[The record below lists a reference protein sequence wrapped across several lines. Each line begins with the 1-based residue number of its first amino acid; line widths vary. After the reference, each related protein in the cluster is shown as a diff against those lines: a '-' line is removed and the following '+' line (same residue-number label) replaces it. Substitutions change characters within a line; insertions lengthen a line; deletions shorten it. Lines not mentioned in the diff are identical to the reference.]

1 MYTSPISRAMRAQ
14 EAAGFMRTLETAT
27 TIANATGDPSVYD
40 VFDLEVALPEIADIQ
55 AVPTRW
61 MAGPEMLAQKKQA
74 RAQAQ
79 AKQQQI
85 QAAPAAA
92 ALVKAQAMAA
102 KSGGGQQQ
110 QQQQQQP
117 QQ

>member
-1 MYTSPISRAMRAQ
+1 
-14 EAAGFMRTLETAT
+14 MRTLETAT